1 MRLYLG
7 SREDLL
13 EEVVFDVNLQGWNLQ
28 GWIRLTER
36 AGRGRKKTGP
46 GVGNVY
52 IV

>member
-13 EEVVFDVNLQGWNLQ
+13 EEVVFDGNLQ